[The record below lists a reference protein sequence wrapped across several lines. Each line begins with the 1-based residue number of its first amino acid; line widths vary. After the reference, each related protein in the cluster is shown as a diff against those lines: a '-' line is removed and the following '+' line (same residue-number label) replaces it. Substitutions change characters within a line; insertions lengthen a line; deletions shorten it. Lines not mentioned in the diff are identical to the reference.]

1 VRLVQA
7 VPKKNAR
14 RGLALFFFGSEAPH
28 HTTRATD
35 GTDRS
40 AIRY

>member
-1 VRLVQA
+1 A
-7 VPKKNAR
+7 GADSAKKNAR
-14 RGLALFFFGSEAPH
+14 RSLALFFFGSEAPQH
-28 HTTRATD
+28 ITRGAD